1 MYTQCPG
8 CATVFAVRPDQLDAA
23 GGRVRCG
30 ACGKPFDALL
40 YLVEDLPAVPPA
52 AEPGRRTATGMAP
65 AAPAR
70 DPRPP
75 PQAEVPATGAG
86 GQGPAQTLAPAEPHP
101 GAAGPLA
108 AAGSHL
114 GAPASA
120 PAPVR
125 PRPRDHPEPR
135 PALAS
140 ARIPEPLQADLA
152 AAARRASVLGRFGR
166 LLAVSVLLVLLVLQI
181 AWLAPAQLLA
191 RAPFAQPWVE
201 RLGPWFDAASAAI
214 GWERAPPRDLGR
226 IRVLE
231 RDIRE
236 HPTWPGA
243 LLVHAT
249 LLNAASFR
257 QPAPRVRLTLF
268 DVNGAVI
275 ARRAF
280 EPREYLAGGGPALEI
295 PSAGLVQVR
304 LELLAPASPAVS
316 YQIEFL

>member
-8 CATVFAVRPDQLDAA
+8 CATVFAVRADQLDAA

-52 AEPGRRTATGMAP
+52 AEPARRTAAGMAP
-65 AAPAR
+65 AAPTR
-70 DPRPP
+70 DLRPP
-75 PQAEVPATGAG
+75 PQAVVPAAGAG
-86 GQGPAQTLAPAEPHP
+86 GQGLAQAPASAEPHP
-101 GAAGPLA
+101 GGAGPLA
-108 AAGSHL
+108 AAGSHR
-114 GAPASA
+114 GAPALD
-120 PAPVR
+120 PALVR
-125 PRPRDHPEPR
+125 PRPRDPEPR

-140 ARIPEPLQADLA
+140 PRIPEPLQADLA
-152 AAARRASVLGRFGR
+152 AAARRTSVLRRVGR
-166 LLAVSVLLVLLVLQI
+166 LLAVTVLLGLLVLQI
-181 AWLAPAQLLA
+181 AWLAPAPLLA
-191 RAPFAQPWVE
+191 RAPFAQLWVE
-201 RLGPWFDAASAAI
+201 RLGPWFDAASGAM